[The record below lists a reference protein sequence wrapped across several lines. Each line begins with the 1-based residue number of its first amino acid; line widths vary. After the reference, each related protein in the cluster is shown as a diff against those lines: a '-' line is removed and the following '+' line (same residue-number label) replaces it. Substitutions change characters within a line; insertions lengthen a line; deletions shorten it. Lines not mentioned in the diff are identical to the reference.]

1 MLIQVCESKI
11 VLYLDGPEDVMVKRL
26 KGRGRSDDNEDT
38 IKKRLRVNQRDAEPV
53 VAYFDKAKK
62 LVRVNCND
70 TPDGTSRS
78 TTYIGV
84 YAQILVKIQAVI
96 EGWEA

>member
-1 MLIQVCESKI
+1 
-11 VLYLDGPEDVMVKRL
+11 MVKRL
-26 KGRGRSDDNEDT
+26 MGRGRSDDNVET

-70 TPDGTSRS
+70 TPDGTFLNLYSDKV
-78 TTYIGV
+78 GV
-84 YAQILVKIQAVI
+84 YTQILVKIQPII
-96 EGWEA
+96 EGWEQ

>member
-1 MLIQVCESKI
+1 
-11 VLYLDGPEDVMVKRL
+11 MVKRL
-26 KGRGRSDDNEDT
+26 MGRGRSDDNEDT

-70 TPDGTSRS
+70 TPEGIPFKVS
-78 TTYIGV
+78 TNNRCLYTNHRQNPSHHRRLGAIV
-84 YAQILVKIQAVI
+84 HRRMSSIRRL
-96 EGWEA
+96 ESL